1 MMSTKKSKNTKMLSK
16 SRLVTLFTSSR
27 WQDVLQIF
35 DDPSIND
42 NAKRMALMKIPS
54 IHLAC
59 QYNAP
64 FEAIQRFVMNIGG
77 KDLVMK
83 RIASDSQYTA
93 LHQACHCKESFEVIK
108 LLIDV
113 GGRELVMAKNGSG
126 RTALSI
132 YLSWHHYSGTNQ
144 ASLQV

>member
-1 MMSTKKSKNTKMLSK
+1 MSTKKNKNTKMS
-16 SRLVTLFTSSR
+16 
-27 WQDVLQIF
+27 
-35 DDPSIND
+35 
-42 NAKRMALMKIPS
+42 MKFPS

-93 LHQACHCKESFEVIK
+93 LHQASHCKESFEVIK
-108 LLIDV
+108 FLIDV